1 LRSNPSGELY
11 VSVERPVPEPTK
23 KQMCDDLELQ
33 ALALALENAKM
44 TVAAVELEQQGQEV
58 AAMVLRDMVRHNEV
72 ERIKLLAQA
81 SALGC

>member
-1 LRSNPSGELY
+1 M
-11 VSVERPVPEPTK
+11 SVERPVPEPTK

-33 ALALALENAKM
+33 ALALALENAKL

-58 AAMVLRDMVRHNEV
+58 AAMVLRDMARHNEV

>member
-1 LRSNPSGELY
+1 
-11 VSVERPVPEPTK
+11 
-23 KQMCDDLELQ
+23 MCDDLELQ
-33 ALALALENAKM
+33 ALALALEN
-44 TVAAVELEQQGQEV
+44 TQLIVAAAELEQQGQEV